1 MYGCQLKACNS
12 AINWLLDTDMLLMV
26 QKRKGPATV
35 IFISLLWMSVAQA
48 ISFEG
53 ESLTFQAYYQGLFSA
68 QKKLAIADV
77 RWKTRSLDLSTPDKI
92 TIETRMDVSSEAY
105 GFVESLYPFRLTYRS
120 LISLEPMKSIAYE
133 VYDSTDKHGKELT
146 WLDAESRLA
155 LRFREGYR
163 DRQDTDIQLPGVIA
177 DWGSQKQNYHFYKRA
192 EYKVLPQMIDK
203 MSLLQRVRSEALS
216 VGTQLEIP
224 VFDGKQQYLYEVSV
238 MSSEPLTLSSRNWDA
253 LKIKFDGYRIKHGE
267 RKQDHDTV
275 WVWLANTAQ
284 RTPLRFEHRAA
295 IGRFVIELQSLAFK
309 EPATSRNHYSE
320 TVN

>member
-1 MYGCQLKACNS
+1 MTEVLNAPSLSTCFS
-12 AINWLLDTDMLLMV
+12 DMLMMV
-26 QKRKGPATV
+26 QKRKSQAIV
-35 IFISLLWMSVAQA
+35 IVILLLWMNIAQA

-77 RWKTRSLDLSTPDKI
+77 QWKTQSLDLSMPEKI

-105 GFVESLYPFRLTYRS
+105 GFVESLYPFRLIYRS
-120 LISLEPMKSIAYE
+120 LISLEPMRSIAYE

-155 LRFREGYR
+155 LRFREGYK
-163 DRQDTDIQLPGVIA
+163 DSQDTDIQLPGVIA

-192 EYKVLPQMIDK
+192 EYNALPQMVDK
-203 MSLLQRVRSEALS
+203 MALLQRVRCEELS

-224 VFDGKQQYLYEVSV
+224 VFDGKRQYLYKVSV
-238 MSSEPLTLSSRNWDA
+238 MSSEPLTLLSRNWDA

-267 RKQDHDTV
+267 SKQDHDTV
-275 WVWLANTAQ
+275 WVWLANTVQ

-295 IGRFVIELQSLAFK
+295 IGRFVIELQSLAFE
-309 EPATSRNHYSE
+309 EPATSRNHYNE